1 MTPGAKTKAT
11 SSLLA
16 MRNRVQGLRY
26 VKGSDLAADPRN
38 WRQHPPAQRQALQ
51 SMIDR
56 VGLVD
61 AVIAREAPDGSLVLV
76 DGHLRADLDPEVELP
91 VLVVDLTEEEA
102 GEVLAS
108 FDPLSAMAQA
118 DVDALKALV
127 DTIPPQPEMLALPI
141 APIDCTDNLIDPLEN
156 PTSKPG
162 DLYLLGRHRLLC
174 GNSAKAEDV
183 ERLLDGAKPNLMVT
197 DPPYGVEYDAD
208 WTFVELPCPAF
219 ACLRVGDEPQRI
231 LGPQESPESGKRLP
245 I

>member
-1 MTPGAKTKAT
+1 M
-11 SSLLA
+11 
-16 MRNRVQGLRY
+16 
-26 VKGSDLAADPRN
+26 
-38 WRQHPPAQRQALQ
+38 
-51 SMIDR
+51 
-56 VGLVD
+56 
-61 AVIAREAPDGSLVLV
+61 IAREAPDGSLVLV

-127 DTIPPQPEMLALPI
+127 DTIPPLPEMLALPVMPF
-141 APIDCTDNLIDPLEN
+141 APIDRADDLIDPLEN

-183 ERLLDGAKPNLMVT
+183 ERLLDGAKPNLMVA

-208 WTFVELPCPAF
+208 WRNHALKANGTPIGSRAIGVVTNDDQADWQDAYELLGNVAYVWMSSLNLHNALRGLTECKS
-219 ACLRVGDEPQRI
+219 ACKNDPLTGVIGVQN
-231 LGPQESPESGKRLP
+231 
-245 I
+245 

>member
-1 MTPGAKTKAT
+1 
-11 SSLLA
+11 
-16 MRNRVQGLRY
+16 
-26 VKGSDLAADPRN
+26 
-38 WRQHPPAQRQALQ
+38 
-51 SMIDR
+51 MIDR

-118 DVDALKALV
+118 DVD
-127 DTIPPQPEMLALPI
+127 TIPPLPEMLALPLMPI

-162 DLYLLGRHRLLC
+162 DLYLLGRHRHA
-174 GNSAKAEDV
+174 S
-183 ERLLDGAKPNLMVT
+183 T
-197 DPPYGVEYDAD
+197 
-208 WTFVELPCPAF
+208 
-219 ACLRVGDEPQRI
+219 
-231 LGPQESPESGKRLP
+231 
-245 I
+245 

>member
-1 MTPGAKTKAT
+1 
-11 SSLLA
+11 

-51 SMIDR
+51 AMIDR

-118 DVDALKALV
+118 DVDTIPPLGDGPRHGIGDFKALV
-127 DTIPPQPEMLALPI
+127 DAGG
-141 APIDCTDNLIDPLEN
+141 
-156 PTSKPG
+156 K
-162 DLYLLGRHRLLC
+162 
-174 GNSAKAEDV
+174 
-183 ERLLDGAKPNLMVT
+183 DGAPAV
-197 DPPYGVEYDAD
+197 GVE
-208 WTFVELPCPAF
+208 VRQGRNSLPRTSVSNMTA
-219 ACLRVGDEPQRI
+219 R
-231 LGPQESPESGKRLP
+231 PEGIVHRRHTSQWRKSRLP
-245 I
+245 GSRA